1 MFDASAVEEA
11 FDQSGHLAQRDSR
24 DASEC
29 NLVLGRHDTA
39 GTARESTA
47 VIAVA
52 RGERRS
58 WLTAAINVDRMSWSF
73 DAATAAREW
82 IGRWSLSVAYWDVM
96 VTLSVCGRGAMPL
109 SVCLEALRF
118 SLMRFSAVHCEL
130 LSGLAVVRSRRRT
143 VLNLP

>member
-96 VTLSVCGRGAMPL
+96 VTPL
-109 SVCLEALRF
+109 SVRPRSDAIVGLPRSLEVLVDAVQCC
-118 SLMRFSAVHCEL
+118 SL
-130 LSGLAVVRSRRRT
+130 
-143 VLNLP
+143 